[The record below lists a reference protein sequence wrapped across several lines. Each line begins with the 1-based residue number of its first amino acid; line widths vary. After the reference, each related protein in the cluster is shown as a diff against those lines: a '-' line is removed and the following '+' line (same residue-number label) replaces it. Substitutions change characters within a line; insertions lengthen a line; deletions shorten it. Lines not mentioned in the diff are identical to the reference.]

1 VSSMT
6 TVDAAE
12 ARARANVYAFLA
24 SLFRFS
30 PTHDTV
36 RAVRG
41 MAHDLALEP
50 PEPVPLEEL
59 QREFMDLFVV
69 PNPRYVAPYESV
81 FCDRWM
87 PVARNGEANSPDNG
101 RGGLLMGDSSL
112 LVRQC
117 YEEAGVIPD
126 EALPDHI
133 ATELRFMA
141 WLWDQQAVRDA
152 AGAAVIAR
160 LRERFR
166 TDHLERWIGPLR
178 EEVAERDRVGF
189 YEAALSLTE
198 AVLRSDST
206 S

>member
-1 VSSMT
+1 
-6 TVDAAE
+6 
-12 ARARANVYAFLA
+12 
-24 SLFRFS
+24 
-30 PTHDTV
+30 
-36 RAVRG
+36 
-41 MAHDLALEP
+41 MADDLALEP
-50 PEPVPLEEL
+50 PEPAPLEEL

-69 PNPRYVAPYESV
+69 PNPRYVAPYKSV
-81 FCDRWM
+81 FRDRLM
-87 PVARNGEANSPDNG
+87 PVARNGAADPADSGNT
-101 RGGLLMGDSSL
+101 RKGLLMGESSL

-126 EALPDHI
+126 EVLPDHI

-152 AGAAVIAR
+152 SGAAVIAR

-166 TDHLERWIGPLR
+166 TDHLQRWIGPLR
-178 EEVAERDRVGF
+178 EEVAERGRVGF